1 MMEKTMKGR
10 REDFFLGGLVLSRK
24 VLQIIEKKKKNERE
38 SGEESGRRITSGSR
52 LG

>member
-24 VLQIIEKKKKNERE
+24 VLQIIEKKKKTKGNQAKSR
-38 SGEESGRRITSGSR
+38 GEE
-52 LG
+52 